1 MKKHLTKVNI
11 KAVLLTIALMY
22 LIAAASKAQ
31 DSTGFKFQTQNQHW
45 TFDTGWIDT
54 VKTIVTITR
63 RKSSILQAVP
73 GYKVTNCRNGR
84 VYGLLTVRRKKFP
97 QYITVWGYQ

>member
-11 KAVLLTIALMY
+11 EAVLLTIALMC
-22 LIAAASKAQ
+22 LVAAASKAQ
-31 DSTGFKFQTQNQHW
+31 ETAPDYKFRVIDSGR
-45 TFDTGWIDT
+45 IDT

-63 RKSSILQAVP
+63 RKSAILQAVP
-73 GYKVTNCRNGR
+73 GYKVTNCTSGR

-97 QYITVWGYQ
+97 QYVTVWGYQ